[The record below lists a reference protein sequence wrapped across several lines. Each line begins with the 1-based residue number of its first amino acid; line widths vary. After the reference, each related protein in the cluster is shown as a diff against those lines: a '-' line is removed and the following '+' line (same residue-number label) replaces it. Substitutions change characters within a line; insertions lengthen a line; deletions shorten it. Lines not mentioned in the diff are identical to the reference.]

1 MILAGAVNLHSDVLG
16 LAVAGAAIV
25 LLLAAQ
31 LLELRG
37 GKVAPRRIV
46 GAVAAIA
53 CLVSLA
59 LIVDQFSTLR

>member
-31 LLELRG
+31 VLELRG
-37 GKVAPRRIV
+37 GKVATRRIV

-59 LIVDQFSTLR
+59 LIVNQFSALR